1 MAQTSYPFEGV
12 DTTEAQYTTLIRNL
26 VTGGRSG
33 VNSTP
38 SGTALQPYGDGSG
51 MIVKVP
57 AGFAVVRGHGYNNSA
72 EVSLTIV
79 ASEANPRIDTV
90 VLTLDPSIN
99 SIVLA
104 VVKGTAAVTPARP
117 NLTQTETGVFQF
129 PIADVAVAASATSIV
144 SGNVSDRRTFLID
157 TWTTAT
163 RPTGAQGIFGWN
175 STNSTLEVYNGSAWA
190 DIVPST
196 FDASAIISGTLD
208 IGRIPTVTVAKGG
221 TGATDASGARSNL
234 GAAATSHTHAG
245 EDIVSGTVSSDR
257 LPTVPLAKGGTGGTT
272 KPTARTGIGVYVQSS
287 APTSGMADGDLWF
300 W

>member
-1 MAQTSYPFEGV
+1 MT
-12 DTTEAQYTTLIRNL
+12 
-26 VTGGRSG
+26 
-33 VNSTP
+33 
-38 SGTALQPYGDGSG
+38 
-51 MIVKVP
+51 VKVP

-79 ASEANPRIDTV
+79 ASEANPRIDTI

-104 VVKGTAAVTPARP
+104 EVQGKAAETPSRP
-117 NLTQTETGVFQF
+117 ILTQTETGVFQF

-196 FDASAIISGTLD
+196 FDAAAIISGTLD

-221 TGATDASGARSNL
+221 TGAVDASGARSNL
-234 GAAATSHTHAG
+234 GAAATAHTHAG

-257 LPTVPLAKGGTGGTT
+257 LPTVPLTKGGTGGTT
-272 KPTARTGIGVYVQSS
+272 KPTARTGIGVYVQAT

>member
-51 MIVKVP
+51 MTVKVP

-72 EVSLTIV
+72 EVSLTIA
-79 ASEANPRIDTV
+79 ASESNPRIDTI
-90 VLTLDPSIN
+90 VLTLDPSVN
-99 SIVLA
+99 SIILA
-104 VVKGTAAVTPARP
+104 VVKGTAAVSPARP
-117 NLTQTETGVFQF
+117 SLTQTETGVFQF

-163 RPTGAQGIFGWN
+163 RPTGTQGIFGWN
-175 STNSTLEVYNGSAWA
+175 TTNSTLEVYNGSAWA
-190 DIVPST
+190 DVVPST
-196 FDASAIISGTLD
+196 FDAAAIISGVLD
-208 IGRIPTVTVAKGG
+208 IGRIPTVSIAKGG
-221 TGATDASGARSNL
+221 TGAVDAASARTNL
-234 GAAATSHTHAG
+234 GVAALAHTHAG

-257 LPTVPLAKGGTGGTT
+257 LPTVPLTKGGTGGTT
-272 KPTARTGIGVYVQSS
+272 KTTARTGIGVYVQAT

>member
-51 MIVKVP
+51 MTVKVP

-72 EVSLTIV
+72 ELSLTIA
-79 ASEANPRIDTV
+79 ASEANPRIDTI
-90 VLTLDPSIN
+90 VLTLDPTVN
-99 SIVLA
+99 TIVAA
-104 VVKGTAAVTPARP
+104 VVKGTAAVSPARP
-117 NLTQTETGVFQF
+117 ALTQTETGTYQF

-144 SGNVSDRRTFLID
+144 SGNVTDRRTFLVD

-163 RPTGAQGIFGWN
+163 RPTGVQGLFGWN
-175 STNSTLEVYNGSAWA
+175 TTNNNIEVYNGSAWV
-190 DIVPST
+190 DVVPTT
-196 FDASAIISGTLD
+196 FDAAVITSGTFD
-208 IGRIPTVTVAKGG
+208 IGRLPTVTVAKGG

-234 GAAATSHTHAG
+234 GVAALAHTHAG

-257 LPTVPLAKGGTGGTT
+257 LPTVPLTKGGTGGTT
-272 KPTARTGIGVYVQSS
+272 KTTARTGIGVYVQAT